1 MNKRIIEVTEQNLS
15 LLEEFIANMGN
26 SSLTFRYF
34 ANRNPSC
41 IKNHLVC
48 YLILD
53 KNEPIA
59 YGHLDKEGIDVW
71 LGVCVKESKKG
82 LGLGKEMM
90 NHLLNFAKL
99 KKIPKIRLSVD
110 KKNVNAIKMY
120 NKFGFI
126 EQKSSGTILFMDLDI
141 V

>member
-1 MNKRIIEVTEQNLS
+1 MNKRIIEVTEQNLP
-15 LLEEFIANMGN
+15 LLEEFVANMGS

-34 ANRNPSC
+34 YNRDLSC
-41 IKNHLVC
+41 IKNHLIC

-71 LGVCVKESKKG
+71 LGVCVKDSKRG

-90 NHLLNFAKL
+90 SYLLNYAKL
-99 KKIPKIRLSVD
+99 KKVPKIRLSVD

-126 EQKSSGTILFMDLDI
+126 EQKSSGKVLFMDLDI
-141 V
+141 L